1 MGYPSSIVT
10 WDEVATAGRVLRA
23 SDVRQLAE
31 ELEALQSECG
41 IEPLGAAGSIAERLS
56 VSLAED
62 GSLVGRVAIADAAD
76 NQRKRMRVGYREFV
90 TTTSGTSEELVA
102 AFTFD
107 RPLKSVPL
115 IFVRVRQLVTT
126 TGRPT
131 MATWGSAVATTHF
144 NVIIQSPSTGSL
156 VAGIPF
162 GLTYLAI
169 ESEFDV
175 TDTDF

>member
-10 WDEVATAGRVLRA
+10 WDEVATVGRVLRA
-23 SDVRQLAE
+23 QDAIEVAAE
-31 ELEALQSECG
+31 MEALQSEVG
-41 IEPLGAAGSIAERLS
+41 IEPHGSAGSIAERLS
-56 VSLAED
+56 CSIDAQ
-62 GSLVGRVAIADAAD
+62 GNLVGRVAIADADD
-76 NQRKRMRVGYREFV
+76 NQRKRMRLGYREFV
-90 TTTSGTSEELVA
+90 TTVTGQSEELVA

-115 IFVRVRQLVTT
+115 IFLRVRRLSTAV
-126 TGRPT
+126 GVPV
-131 MATWGSAVATTHF
+131 MATWGSSVATTHF
-144 NVIIQSPSTGSL
+144 NVLVQPQNGSSL
-156 VAGIPF
+156 VVGIPF